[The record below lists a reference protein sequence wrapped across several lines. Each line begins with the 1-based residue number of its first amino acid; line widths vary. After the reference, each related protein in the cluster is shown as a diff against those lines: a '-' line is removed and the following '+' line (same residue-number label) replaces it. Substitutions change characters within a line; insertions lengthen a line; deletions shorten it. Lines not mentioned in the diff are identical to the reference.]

1 MMQPNYNSTSYSE
14 ENSFDI
20 APENVEWVSQ
30 LLQIPTS
37 VIIKRETISS
47 PQDHTAPETKQ
58 KTKKIISESLS
69 NESNNKK
76 KVVVE
81 EDKNTLLDE
90 KNIKDIE

>member
-14 ENSFDI
+14 ENSLDI
-20 APENVEWVSQ
+20 APENVELVSQ

-58 KTKKIISESLS
+58 KTKKIISIQEALGSMAPNTALPPLMPPPPPF
-69 NESNNKK
+69 NPM
-76 KVVVE
+76 VV
-81 EDKNTLLDE
+81 
-90 KNIKDIE
+90 

>member
-20 APENVEWVSQ
+20 APENVELVSQ

-58 KTKKIISESLS
+58 KTKKIISIQEALGSMAPNTPLPPLMPPPPPF
-69 NESNNKK
+69 NPM
-76 KVVVE
+76 VV
-81 EDKNTLLDE
+81 
-90 KNIKDIE
+90 